1 MLRLKK
7 MTIILNNS
15 MYLNGEPLYREILK
29 KAYELDIAG
38 GTASDCIE
46 GFGTNTRLKKKTI
59 ARINTVA
66 PIRLEIVDELDKL
79 SRLLPFLEQHLT
91 KGIITME
98 DVDVIKFTRD
108 RVVPE
113 Q

>member
-1 MLRLKK
+1 
-7 MTIILNNS
+7 

-38 GTASDCIE
+38 GTASECIE

-66 PIRLEIVDELDKL
+66 PIRVEIVDEPEKIL
-79 SRLLPFLEQHLT
+79 RLIPFLEQHLT
-91 KGIITME
+91 KGIVTMG
-98 DVDVIKFTRD
+98 DVDVLKFNRD
-108 RVVPE
+108 KE

>member
-1 MLRLKK
+1 MLRLKR
-7 MTIILNNS
+7 MTIFLNNS

-29 KAYELDIAG
+29 KAHELDIAG
-38 GTASDCIE
+38 GTASECIE

-66 PIRLEIVDELDKL
+66 PVRIDLVDETEKL
-79 SRLLPFLEQHLT
+79 ALLLPFLEQHLT

-98 DVDVIKFTRD
+98 DVEVFKFNRD
-108 RVVPE
+108 RLDNN
-113 Q
+113 

>member
-1 MLRLKK
+1 MLQLKK
-7 MTIILNNS
+7 LTIILNNS

-66 PIRLEIVDELDKL
+66 PVRVEIVDEDEKI
-79 SRLLPFLEQHLT
+79 SKLLPFLEKHLT
-91 KGIITME
+91 KGIVILE
-98 DVDVIKFTRD
+98 DVDVFKFTRD
-108 RVVPE
+108 KE
-113 Q
+113 